1 MRRTREIPPALA
13 VAIIVIVLTAVGVF
27 FWWKTR
33 PIGGEMQVSD
43 EEFQRRYEQMLRSGQ
58 PYNPPSAPQGR

>member
-1 MRRTREIPPALA
+1 MRKTREVPAGLA
-13 VAIIVIVLTAVGVF
+13 IAIIVIVLAIVGVF

-33 PIGGEMQVSD
+33 PTGGEMQVSD
-43 EEFQRRYEQMLRSGQ
+43 KEFQRRYEQMLRSSQ

>member
-1 MRRTREIPPALA
+1 MRKTPEIPPGLA
-13 VAIIVIVLTAVGVF
+13 VAIIVIVLAIVGVF

-33 PIGGEMQVSD
+33 PTGGQMQVSD
-43 EEFQRRYEQMLRSGQ
+43 EEFQRRYEQMLRSSQ